1 MSEAFPR
8 LFSPLALGRVT
19 VKNRIVSTSHD
30 AHFGVNGL
38 PGDRY
43 IRYHVE
49 KAKGGV
55 GLVQAFGTTSV
66 HPTSP
71 GGAGNVNNY
80 DESII
85 PPFRALADAVHA
97 YGALITCQ
105 LVHRG
110 RRASSL
116 ASRRPLLFPS
126 DQPNERTGEI
136 PHAMSPAEIRMV
148 VDAYAAAAER
158 TCRAGFDGVEIAMFG
173 DMLPDAFLSP
183 AANTRTDA
191 YGGTFERRLRFPTEV
206 LRAVREAIGSNPLL
220 FVRVSG
226 DDFLPGELSPD
237 ERLEVARRL
246 DALKLIDVFSVT
258 GGTVKS
264 LQGRPRHV
272 PSSYFPHG
280 IYLPLAAAYKR
291 AVSVPVLYAGRIVHP
306 QEAETALADGAAD
319 LIGMTRA
326 IIADPDMPRKAQA
339 GRAEEIRLCVG
350 ANEGCIGRLYQGLP
364 IECVQN
370 PSIGREAELGDLQAT
385 RSPRRVVV
393 VGGGPGGLEAAR
405 VAAARG
411 HTVTLF
417 ERRRELGGQ
426 VLTAARAP
434 GRAEYIGIARWL
446 AAQVHVHKVD
456 VRLGVSATRD
466 DVLALRP
473 DVVIV
478 ATGSIPRPPS
488 AANTAATKV
497 IAAREVLDGE
507 APVGRRVVVLAED
520 PHMTGPTTADF
531 LAGQGCQVRLISPFQ
546 TIGDAIDDTLKP
558 IILQRLL
565 TQGVEC
571 LPLYTAAELR
581 PGMVIAQHVL
591 TGATV
596 SLECDSIVSACG
608 GRADD
613 DLFHAL
619 KDTGPA
625 IHLIGDAL
633 APRRVH
639 DAMLEATRVARTI

>member
-38 PGDRY
+38 PGDRD

-49 KAKGGV
+49 KAKGGA

-71 GGAGNVNNY
+71 GGAGNINNY

-85 PPFRALADAVHA
+85 PPSRALADAVHA

-105 LVHRG
+105 LVHRW

-126 DQPNERTGEI
+126 DQTNERTGEI
-136 PHAMSPAEIRMV
+136 PHAMSIPDIRMV

-183 AANTRTDA
+183 TANRRTDA
-191 YGGTFERRLRFPTEV
+191 YGGTFERRLTFPIDV
-206 LRAVREAIGSNPLL
+206 LRAVREAIGATPLL

-226 DDFLPGELSPD
+226 DDFLPNELSPD
-237 ERLEVARRL
+237 ERLDVARRL

-291 AVSVPVLYAGRIVHP
+291 ALSVPVLYAGRIVHP
-306 QEAETALADGAAD
+306 QEAEDALAGGAAD

-411 HTVTLF
+411 HTITLF
-417 ERRRELGGQ
+417 ERRGELGGQ

-434 GRAEYIGIARWL
+434 GRAEFIGIARWL
-446 AAQVHVHKVD
+446 AAQVYALKVD

-473 DVVIV
+473 DVVII
-478 ATGSIPRPPS
+478 ATGSVPRPPS
-488 AANTAATKV
+488 AATTAATNF
-497 IAAREVLDGE
+497 IAAREVLHGE
-507 APVGRRVVVLAED
+507 APVGRRVVVIAED

-558 IILQRLL
+558 IILERLL

-613 DLFHAL
+613 ELFHAL
-619 KDTGPA
+619 QDTGPA
-625 IHLIGDAL
+625 LHLIGDAL

-639 DAMLEATRVARTI
+639 DAMLEATRIARAI

>member
-49 KAKGGV
+49 KAKGGA

-71 GGAGNVNNY
+71 GGAGNINNY

-136 PHAMSPAEIRMV
+136 PHAMSTADIRMV

-158 TCRAGFDGVEIAMFG
+158 TCRAAFDGVEIAMFG

-183 AANTRTDA
+183 AANRRTDA
-191 YGGTFERRLRFPTEV
+191 YGGTFERRLRFPTDV

-246 DALKLIDVFSVT
+246 DALMLIDVFSVT

-291 AVSVPVLYAGRIVHP
+291 ALSVPVLYAGRIVHP

-339 GRAEEIRLCVG
+339 GHTEGIRLCVG
-350 ANEGCIGRLYQGLP
+350 ANEGCIGRLYQGLS
-364 IECVQN
+364 IECVHN

-411 HTVTLF
+411 HAVTLF

-456 VRLGVSATRD
+456 VRLGVFATRD

-473 DVVIV
+473 DVVII

-581 PGMVIAQHVL
+581 PGMVIAQHIL

-613 DLFHAL
+613 ELFHAL
-619 KDTGPA
+619 QDTGPA
-625 IHLIGDAL
+625 MHLIGDAL

-639 DAMLEATRVARTI
+639 DAMLEATRVARAI

>member
-49 KAKGGV
+49 KAKGGA

-71 GGAGNVNNY
+71 GGAGNINNY

-136 PHAMSPAEIRMV
+136 PHAMSTADIRMV

-183 AANTRTDA
+183 AANRRTDA
-191 YGGTFERRLRFPTEV
+191 YGGTFERRLRFPTDV

-246 DALKLIDVFSVT
+246 DALMLIDVFSVT

-264 LQGRPRHV
+264 LQGRPKHV

-291 AVSVPVLYAGRIVHP
+291 ALSVPVLYAGRIVHP
-306 QEAETALADGAAD
+306 EEAETALADGAAD

-350 ANEGCIGRLYQGLP
+350 ANEGCIGRLYQGLS
-364 IECVQN
+364 IECVHN

-411 HTVTLF
+411 HAVTLF

-456 VRLGVSATRD
+456 VRLGVFATRD

-473 DVVIV
+473 DVVII

-581 PGMVIAQHVL
+581 PGMVIAQHIL

-613 DLFHAL
+613 ELFQAL
-619 KDTGPA
+619 QDTGPA

-639 DAMLEATRVARTI
+639 DAMLEATRVARAI

>member
-126 DQPNERTGEI
+126 DQLNERTGEI

-446 AAQVHVHKVD
+446 AAQVHVQKVD

-473 DVVIV
+473 DVVII

-488 AANTAATKV
+488 AANTAVTKV

-507 APVGRRVVVLAED
+507 APVGRHVVVLAED

-613 DLFHAL
+613 ELFHTL

-639 DAMLEATRVARTI
+639 DAMLEATRVARAI

>member
-613 DLFHAL
+613 ELFHTL

>member
-49 KAKGGV
+49 KAKGGA

-71 GGAGNVNNY
+71 GGAGNINNY

-136 PHAMSPAEIRMV
+136 PHAMSTADIRMV

-183 AANTRTDA
+183 AANRRTDA
-191 YGGTFERRLRFPTEV
+191 YGGTFERRLRFPTDV

-246 DALKLIDVFSVT
+246 DALMLIDVFSVT

-291 AVSVPVLYAGRIVHP
+291 ALSVPVLYAGRIVHP
-306 QEAETALADGAAD
+306 EEAETALADGAAD

-339 GRAEEIRLCVG
+339 GHTEEIRLCVG
-350 ANEGCIGRLYQGLP
+350 ANEGCIGRLYQGLS
-364 IECVQN
+364 IECVHN

-411 HTVTLF
+411 HAVTLF

-473 DVVIV
+473 DVVII

-488 AANTAATKV
+488 AANGAATKV
-497 IAAREVLDGE
+497 IAAREVLDGD
-507 APVGRRVVVLAED
+507 AAVGRRVVVLAED

-565 TQGVEC
+565 TRGVEC

-581 PGMVIAQHVL
+581 PGMVIAQHIL

-613 DLFHAL
+613 ELFQAL
-619 KDTGPA
+619 QDTGPA

-639 DAMLEATRVARTI
+639 DAMLEATRVARAI